1 MGISKGTKLTDNPK
15 NTTFK
20 VRLDE
25 KTAEKLEIVSKE
37 TNETKSEIVRKGIEL
52 QYDVLKKKQSV
63 ARLANKTTLY

>member
-25 KTAEKLEIVSKE
+25 KTAKKLEVVSKE
-37 TNETKSEIVRKGIEL
+37 TQKSKSEVIRTGIEL
-52 QYDVLKKKQSV
+52 QYNALEK
-63 ARLANKTTLY
+63 

>member
-25 KTAEKLEIVSKE
+25 KTAEKLDVVSQK
-37 TNETKSEIVRKGIEL
+37 TQKTKSEVIRTGIEL
-52 QYDVLKKKQSV
+52 QFNALEKK
-63 ARLANKTTLY
+63 

>member
-52 QYDVLKKKQSV
+52 QYDVLKKK
-63 ARLANKTTLY
+63 

>member
-37 TNETKSEIVRKGIEL
+37 THETKSEVIRKGIEM
-52 QYDVLKKKQSV
+52 QFNAIKKK
-63 ARLANKTTLY
+63 